1 MGRVRSAF
9 DYFLGRQ
16 APPDDGMGHLRA
28 MMAEGQRIAAAAGVD
43 EDTGTLNDVLKRLRE
58 NATLVSELPIVYAC
72 FRLIAQR
79 AQATPLAMTDGGTV
93 PGWIRQPNGVWS
105 WADCVSQMIWSLL
118 IHGEMFLARI
128 ATSQGRTAGFVVLD
142 PNRVQ
147 QVDVRDYQVLPPQM
161 FSYNGQVLPEVYRT
175 RFLALPGR
183 SAGYGPGA
191 VLRRQRE
198 IASMSEEAILRHFRQ
213 GARFQTIFTL
223 PGEYGDEA
231 FKEADRRIRAFYT
244 GIANWWRPPVL
255 TGDVKAEN
263 VSMTADEAQY
273 LQLSQWTEAKI
284 AAQIFGPDPTH
295 FRIYL
300 AGSNLTY
307 ANMRDLEGRLWRDAT
322 RPAIAR
328 IEEGVSR
335 LTATGRGLDMLEGH
349 VLTGGPHDR
358 AEYATQLAT
367 INRTLGLE
375 LIPLTKI
382 LEVLQLPPTEG
393 PYDPLPSGPL
403 PQATTTTGEGRA
415 E

>member
-1 MGRVRSAF
+1 MGRVRSAV

-16 APPDDGMGHLRA
+16 ALPDDGMGHLRA
-28 MMAEGQRIAAAAGVD
+28 MMAEGQRIAAAAGAD
-43 EDTGTLNDVLKRLRE
+43 EDTGNDILKRLQDDG
-58 NATLVSELPIVYAC
+58 TLVNELPIVFAC
-72 FRLIAQR
+72 FRLVAQR
-79 AQATPLAMTDGGTV
+79 AQAIPLAMTDGGTV
-93 PGWIRQPNGVWS
+93 PGWILQPNGVWS

-118 IHGEMFLARI
+118 LHGEMFLSRI

-142 PNRVQ
+142 PARVS
-147 QVDVRDYQVLPPQM
+147 QVNVYDYEVLPPQM
-161 FSYNGQVLPEVYRT
+161 FAYNGQVLPEVYRT
-175 RFLALPGR
+175 RYLALPGVT
-183 SAGYGPGA
+183 AGYGPGN
-191 VLRRQRE
+191 VLRRQRQ
-198 IASMSEEAILRHFRQ
+198 IADMSEETILRHFRS

-244 GIANWWRPPVL
+244 GVANWWRPPVL
-255 TGDVKAEN
+255 TGDVN
-263 VSMTADEAQY
+263 VSTVSQSADQAQY
-273 LQLSQWTEAKI
+273 LQLSQWTEAKV
-284 AAQIFGPDPTH
+284 AAQIFGIDPTH

-322 RPAIAR
+322 RPAVAR

-358 AEYATQLAT
+358 AAYAQQLAA

-375 LIPLTKI
+375 LIPLNKI
-382 LEVLQLPPTEG
+382 LEVLQLPPTDGRPE
-393 PYDPLPSGPL
+393 PLPSGPL
-403 PQATTTTGEGRA
+403 PTSTTTTTGKGQA